1 MYSITMISCNVQ
13 SETEGW
19 MKRCVF
25 VGILSCHYT
34 AHTKF
39 SEQSPF
45 QGSCHT
51 RSYARTRT
59 RHKPQ
64 EHGCRDVAC
73 WLGSELPWAN
83 AWFPHRNL
91 ANWDQWKY
99 SAAFLWL
106 IHGSRSIAVFSSS
119 CSLPSASLIWYIYM
133 WYIYITWYYHDIYM
147 CVCLIQEGRSQFLSS
162 GGHNSLLTFVVSSS

>member
-1 MYSITMISCNVQ
+1 
-13 SETEGW
+13 

-73 WLGSELPWAN
+73 WLGSELPET
-83 AWFPHRNL
+83 
-91 ANWDQWKY
+91 
-99 SAAFLWL
+99 
-106 IHGSRSIAVFSSS
+106 IHGFLTAI
-119 CSLPSASLIWYIYM
+119 LPIEINENTAQ
-133 WYIYITWYYHDIYM
+133 HF
-147 CVCLIQEGRSQFLSS
+147 CG
-162 GGHNSLLTFVVSSS
+162 